1 MLKKLL
7 TYGNTFCAV
16 EHTANNSIEAFN
28 LLKLKKEKKELKIID
43 NKQLESIDSV
53 FSNLKKQQHI
63 FLTINNQHVLFKHIT
78 GTFNADELIVKNAFP
93 SIKISEFY
101 YQIVSTS
108 QKHFVAI
115 CRKTYV
121 KSLIDQYHSNNIS
134 VIDFSLHNLAI
145 ATLGTFLNQ
154 ESISS
159 SNAEIVLNNN
169 MIDDIQH
176 KEDVIEKEYTI
187 NNLNISN
194 NFVLSLAGILTY
206 YLKATNIKGNYVEFK
221 NSLYQ
226 LYFNK
231 RFYYLGLR
239 GALSILFLVLL
250 INFVIFSS
258 LHRKASSLNNE
269 ILVKSNQKSALL
281 NIKNRVDRKTKLVN
295 SIYALSE
302 SKTSSLIN
310 YIGKSVPSKIQ
321 LTNLEFQPIKNSI
334 KENKEIIVLNNKIN
348 VKGISK
354 SNRLFTNWISD
365 LELKDWV
372 QKVVVLNYGKGK
384 STTSQFEFEIT
395 IKN

>member
-101 YQIVSTS
+101 YQIVSTT

-115 CRKTYV
+115 CRKKYV
-121 KSLIDQYHSNNIS
+121 RSLIDQYQSNNIS

-145 ATLGTFLNQ
+145 STLNPFLDQ
-154 ESISS
+154 ESIWS
-159 SNAEIVLNNN
+159 SNAEIILNNS
-169 MIDDIQH
+169 IIEDIQN
-176 KEDVIEKEYTI
+176 KDVAEKKYTI
-187 NNLNISN
+187 NNLSISN

-206 YLKATNIKGNYVEFK
+206 YLKATNIKGNYIEFK

-258 LHRKASSLNNE
+258 LRKKASSLNNE
-269 ILVKSNQKSALL
+269 ILVKSNQKNALL
-281 NIKNRVDRKTKLVN
+281 NIKNRVDKKTKLVN
-295 SIYALSE
+295 SIYALSDA
-302 SKTSSLIN
+302 KTSSLIN
-310 YIGKSVPSKIQ
+310 YIGESVPSKLQ
-321 LTNLEFQPIKNSI
+321 LTKLEFQPIKNSI

-348 VKGISK
+348 IKGISK
-354 SNRLFTNWISD
+354 SNKLFTNWISD

-372 QKVVVLNYGKGK
+372 QKVVVVNYGKGK
-384 STTSQFEFEIT
+384 STTAQFEFEIT